1 MATTLEIVD
10 ICLAASL
17 RLNTSLTMAQPTT
30 TLAVHNASNQMGGTA
45 ARWGWL
51 FVIFIILMHQA
62 RVA

>member
-1 MATTLEIVD
+1 
-10 ICLAASL
+10 
-17 RLNTSLTMAQPTT
+17 MAQPTT